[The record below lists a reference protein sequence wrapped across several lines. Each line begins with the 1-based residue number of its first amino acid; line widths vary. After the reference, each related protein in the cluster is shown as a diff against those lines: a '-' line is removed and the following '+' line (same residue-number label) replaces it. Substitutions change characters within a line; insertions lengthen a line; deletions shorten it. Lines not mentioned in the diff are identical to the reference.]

1 MEGSHTVFHSLR
13 NSSHLWLRIHFNSIF
28 NHFKEL
34 PLSKAKQATEDWTFE
49 RRKERSDHST
59 LHIWAVHM
67 LRPFFSEI
75 PLLSLVRTFLIPIFN
90 HLKVSF
96 SKQYGL
102 LKRRQT
108 KKESGKGGERKR
120 GREGG
125 GQREREGKWGEGKKR
140 PAVCSH
146 MESGKNDP
154 CRQPTAHFFQSPSW
168 GKTERNR
175 SKFTTPAR
183 VFDTFAVPRVS
194 IFLSVS
200 LSLSFFNLSI
210 CLPVY
215 LHLSVLYIC
224 IALSFDSLNLC
235 LPPN

>member
-1 MEGSHTVFHSLR
+1 
-13 NSSHLWLRIHFNSIF
+13 
-28 NHFKEL
+28 
-34 PLSKAKQATEDWTFE
+34 
-49 RRKERSDHST
+49 
-59 LHIWAVHM
+59 M

-96 SKQYGL
+96 SKPYGL

-125 GQREREGKWGEGKKR
+125 GGRERERESEGRGKKDQQSALTWNLAKMILAGN
-140 PAVCSH
+140 PQPIFSKALHEAKLSETAVNSLPPLGCLTH
-146 MESGKNDP
+146 
-154 CRQPTAHFFQSPSW
+154 SPSQ
-168 GKTERNR
+168 EY
-175 SKFTTPAR
+175 
-183 VFDTFAVPRVS
+183 
-194 IFLSVS
+194 LSSS
-200 LSLSFFNLSI
+200 LSLFPSLFFNLSI